1 MYRKYWAYSIIADIA
16 FLISAS
22 YRFILDKKVPV
33 KSNFLDRIGTK
44 YLLKS
49 LDNIQDIFN
58 KEKDCDGTN

>member
-1 MYRKYWAYSIIADIA
+1 MYRKYWAYSIIADVTS
-16 FLISAS
+16 LISAS
-22 YRFILDKKVPV
+22 YRFILDVKVPV

-49 LDNIQDIFN
+49 LNNIQDIFN